1 MAIRFRF
8 KDRRKLK
15 RISQQNLAMRLGIGQ
30 SYLNEIENNTYK
42 RSPRV
47 ELIERIA
54 KELGVCFMDIV
65 ECDNNCKICRHRFI
79 CTDSHLQEIHDSDE
93 DIYFFI

>member
-1 MAIRFRF
+1 MAIRFKF

-47 ELIERIA
+47 DLIERIA
-54 KELGVCFMDIV
+54 KELGVCFLDII
-65 ECDNNCKICRHRFI
+65 ECDNNCQKCRHRFI
-79 CTDSHLQEIHDSDE
+79 CVDSHMYENSEQDE